1 MSDED
6 QARRA
11 TTDEEQ
17 LRRSNDE
24 ADVEAH
30 KKETMAT
37 DEGGDDESDV
47 EGHAARR

>member
-11 TTDEEQ
+11 SDEEMA
-17 LRRSNDE
+17 RRSSEE

-30 KKETMAT
+30 KKETMAS

>member
-11 TTDEEQ
+11 NDEDQ
-17 LRRSNDE
+17 MRRANDE

-37 DEGGDDESDV
+37 DEGGNDESD
-47 EGHAARR
+47 AADDNPRR